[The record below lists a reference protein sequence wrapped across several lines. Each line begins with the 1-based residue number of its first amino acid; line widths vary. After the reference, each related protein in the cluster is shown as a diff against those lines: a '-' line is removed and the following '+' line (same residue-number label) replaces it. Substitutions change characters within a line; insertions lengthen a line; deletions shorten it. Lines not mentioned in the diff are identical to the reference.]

1 MSGKANVLEM
11 APVTTERLTPGE
23 FVKLDPT
30 VVRSARIEPPVLG
43 RPGFGRVVVTYRTP
57 IYRYDVTAGYLQV
70 KRGR

>member
-1 MSGKANVLEM
+1 MRGKTNVLEM

-30 VVRSARIEPPVLG
+30 MVRSARIEPPVLG
-43 RPGFGRVVVTYRTP
+43 RPGFGTFLVTYRTP
-57 IYRYDVTAGYLQV
+57 LYRYDVGSGSLRA